1 MSRGAELLPGGG
13 IPSHLLGTPGGTS
26 QSLGHPSA
34 MGYELGDP
42 GQPATISTL
51 LIGIFD
57 DSVSVIGMGGND
69 PLCNR
74 YAEARRAFAVVAA
87 RGSRRELGAVLHF
100 DTPKGDVEPVPLTR
114 SGMRRINQSLAV
126 PQGAAG
132 SSELAP
138 SLRRA
143 VTIAGAHPHHAATL
157 VVFSDLLLFDPD
169 PSTVFSDLE
178 NFAGDVHLVVLG
190 SCVTPVE
197 LDERVSITHVDR
209 SSPPG
214 SVARALFGSLVKH
227 RPGSHVTS

>member
-1 MSRGAELLPGGG
+1 MNGHTMLLPSSLL
-13 IPSHLLGTPGGTS
+13 PSQLTGAVRTAAPAVRS
-26 QSLGHPSA
+26 SRNNYA
-34 MGYELGDP
+34 LGDP
-42 GQPATISTL
+42 GQPATVPTL
-51 LIGIFD
+51 LVPIFD
-57 DSVSVIGMGGND
+57 DSISVIGMRGND

-114 SGMRRINQSLAV
+114 SGMRRISQSLAV

-143 VTIAGAHPHHAATL
+143 MTFAGAYPQHAATL

-169 PSTVFSDLE
+169 PSLVFNDLE

-197 LDERVSITHVDR
+197 LDGRVSITHIDR
-209 SSPPG
+209 SDPPG
-214 SVARALFGSLVKH
+214 AVARALFASLVRH